1 MCTVNV
7 CCECKQFRL
16 KEVTE
21 GEYIGWCSLNDMCI
35 DDVCCSKAKNVGTT
49 TELSFVVL
57 CNDCICNT
65 LTAFRVDAD
74 NANNAERI
82 FTESLSSFDKHR
94 YSVVAVIKDERVDKR
109 G

>member
-1 MCTVNV
+1 MCDINT
-7 CCECKQFRL
+7 CYKCKDFRL
-16 KEVTE
+16 KEASE

-35 DDVCCSKAKNVGTT
+35 DDVCCSKANEIGMSVA
-49 TELSFVVL
+49 LSFVVL

-65 LTAFRVDAD
+65 LTAFRVGAN

-94 YSVVAVIKDERVDKR
+94 YSVVAVVKDERFDAR